1 MNILDR
7 IILKTISRLALKK
20 GITFKAEKLYWRLF
34 SIFIL
39 KAPDIY
45 FRRSALSAKYLHLKI
60 KILALLRMRLHI
72 QAECKGC
79 TIMSGHFAETAFYI
93 EDFACSILM
102 NKRTKELTVDIT
114 LNEDITLVLKCI
126 KNADSQEF
134 FIKIPDVSLNK
145 YKQLFNGYFI
155 SEFMNSIHS
164 DSAMTIMCYYKYDNI
179 TLYPRINAVFQ
190 YDSLDIEP
198 TGCVLS
204 KEYIIGKLRKN
215 NHLSSHYLNYEA
227 IPAKI
232 RGAVICTEDP
242 SFGLHKGIS
251 QIAIGLALRA
261 DLSQKKLSRGGS
273 SISMQ
278 LIKNAL
284 LSQDRTLCRKIE
296 EAILTLLMENYYK
309 VSKRDI
315 LEMYLN
321 MIEFAPNVYG
331 IEDASFF
338 YFGKS
343 CTTLSITEIVTLT
356 YVIPRPI
363 FFYKALLQKTEQ
375 LSTNLY
381 RHVTHYSKVLVDKG
395 ICTKEEASTDE
406 LEYIS
411 FSNRFGKL
419 PVKKENK
426 SISIINTLH
435 PAIREEVKRL
445 FYEVNSRLT
454 TSQMVIIAGLR
465 TFEEQKVLYE
475 KVPKVTNA
483 KPGQSF
489 HNYGLAFD
497 FCLSVDNEYVWDKQA
512 DFDQNGTPDWSVIV
526 EIFKKVGYTWG
537 GDFKEIND
545 TSHFEKTFG
554 YSWEELYRK
563 YSKKR
568 KSDNYIVL

>member
-1 MNILDR
+1 
-7 IILKTISRLALKK
+7 
-20 GITFKAEKLYWRLF
+20 
-34 SIFIL
+34 
-39 KAPDIY
+39 
-45 FRRSALSAKYLHLKI
+45 
-60 KILALLRMRLHI
+60 
-72 QAECKGC
+72 
-79 TIMSGHFAETAFYI
+79 MSGHFAETAFYI
-93 EDFACSILM
+93 EDFACNILI

-114 LNEDITLVLKCI
+114 LNEDITLALKCI

-134 FIKIPDVSLNK
+134 FIKIPDVSLDK

-155 SEFMNSIHS
+155 SEFMNIIYS
-164 DSAMTIMCYYKYDNI
+164 DSIMTIMCYYKYDNI

-190 YDSLDIEP
+190 YNSLDIEP
-198 TGCVLS
+198 IGCALS
-204 KEYIIGKLRKN
+204 KEYIIGYLRKR
-215 NHLSSHYLNYEA
+215 NHLSAHYLNYDA
-227 IPAKI
+227 VPAKI

-261 DLSQKKLSRGGS
+261 NLSQKKLSRGGS

-331 IEDASFF
+331 IEDASLF

-343 CTTLSITEIVTLT
+343 CTMLSITETVSLT
-356 YVIPRPI
+356 YIIPRPI
-363 FFYKALLQKTEQ
+363 FFYEALLQKAEQ

-381 RHVTHYSKVLVDKG
+381 RHIMHYSKVLIDKG
-395 ICTKEEASTDE
+395 ICTEEEAATE
-406 LEYIS
+406 KLEYIS

-419 PVKKENK
+419 ALKKENK

-435 PAIREEVKRL
+435 PAIREEVRRL
-445 FYEVNSRLT
+445 FYEANSRLT
-454 TSQMVIIAGLR
+454 VSQMVITAGLR
-465 TFEEQKVLYE
+465 TFEEQKALYE
-475 KVPKVTNA
+475 KRPKVTDA
-483 KPGQSF
+483 KPGRSF

-497 FCLSVDNEYVWDKQA
+497 FCLSVNGKYVWDEQA
-512 DFDQNGTPDWSVIV
+512 DFDQDGTPDWSVVV
-526 EIFKKVGYTWG
+526 EIFKDAGYTWG

-545 TSHFEKTFG
+545 ASHFEKTFG
-554 YSWEELYRK
+554 YSWKELYRQ
-563 YSKKR
+563 YNKKG
-568 KSDNYIVL
+568 KSDSYIVI

>member
-20 GITFKAEKLYWRLF
+20 GITFKAEKLYWWLF
-34 SIFIL
+34 STLIL
-39 KAPDIY
+39 KTSDIH
-45 FRRSALSAKYLHLKI
+45 FRRSTLSAKYLHFKI
-60 KILALLRMRLHI
+60 NILALLRMRLHI

-93 EDFACSILM
+93 EDFACSILI
-102 NKRTKELTVDIT
+102 NKRTKEFTVDIK
-114 LNEDITLVLKCI
+114 LNEHITLAIKWI
-126 KNADSQEF
+126 KNADNQEF
-134 FIKIPDVSLNK
+134 FIKIPNISLNK

-155 SEFMNSIHS
+155 SEFMNTIYS
-164 DSAMTIMCYYKYDNI
+164 DSTMTIMCYYKYDNI
-179 TLYPRINAVFQ
+179 ILYPRINAVFQ
-190 YDSLDIEP
+190 YDSLDIKP
-198 TGCVLS
+198 IGCVLS
-204 KEYIIGKLRKN
+204 KEYIIGNLCKN

-242 SFGLHKGIS
+242 SFGLHKGIC

-261 DLSQKKLSRGGS
+261 DLSQKRLSRGGS

-331 IEDASFF
+331 IEDASLF

-343 CTTLSITEIVTLT
+343 CTTLSITEIVSLT
-356 YVIPRPI
+356 YIIPRPI
-363 FFYKALLQKTEQ
+363 FFYEALLQKTEQ
-375 LSTNLY
+375 LSINLY
-381 RHVTHYSKVLVDKG
+381 RHIIHYSKVLVDKG
-395 ICTKEEASTDE
+395 ICTEDEAATE
-406 LEYIS
+406 KLEYIS

-419 PVKKENK
+419 TLKKENK
-426 SISIINTLH
+426 SLSIINTLH
-435 PAIREEVKRL
+435 PAIREEVRRL
-445 FYEVNSRLT
+445 FYEVNSQLT
-454 TSQMVIIAGLR
+454 ASQMVITAGLR
-465 TFEEQKVLYE
+465 TFGEQKALYE

-497 FCLSVDNEYVWDKQA
+497 FCLSVNGKYVWDGQA
-512 DFDQNGTPDWSVIV
+512 DSDQENKADWPIVV
-526 EIFKKVGYTWG
+526 EIFKKAGYTWG

-545 TSHFEKTFG
+545 ASHFEKTFG
-554 YSWEELYRK
+554 HSWEELYKK
-563 YSKKR
+563 YDKKGN
-568 KSDNYIVL
+568 SYIVI